1 MRTYEDDSI
10 AKYLQPYNCVQIQPL
25 ADRKVE
31 QNELLAIR
39 ENASGARKDWAE
51 FQLLSLNIRMIL
63 SIAMGYKNKG
73 LEIVDLM
80 QVGQI
85 AFCHAMDSFKP
96 EMGFMLITYATSG
109 IHRAMQRALAGETD
123 DDKPVRLPVYRCSQ
137 VSKVKRAMGDL
148 AKSGRKAND
157 PAAILELIHQRKEKS
172 SKKMQLRDVEACLK
186 LIREKPVKLDAKANN
201 QQQGCAVVELT
212 PGTEA
217 HPDDS
222 LAAKELC
229 QLYRSRFE
237 NIRSGIAALQAEG
250 GKIALYTRIFS
261 MRYGLDS
268 QRAQTLEETGKQFN
282 MSREGTRQN
291 CVKVLRKLRDLTG
304 LDTGT
309 IIETLEAVSEQGLLR
324 YAA

>member
-1 MRTYEDDSI
+1 MRTYDDSI
-10 AKYLQPYNCVQIQPL
+10 SEYLRPYITFEPMQL
-25 ADRKVE
+25 AERKAL
-31 QNELLAIR
+31 QNELFVIIR
-39 ENASGARKDWAE
+39 SDAPEAKREGAK

-63 SIAMGYKNKG
+63 KIALSFKNKG
-73 LEIVDLM
+73 MEIVDLL

-85 AFCHAMDSFKP
+85 ALYHAMETFDP
-96 EMGFMLITYATSG
+96 EQGFMLITYATPG
-109 IHRAMQRALAGETD
+109 ITRAMQRALAGETD
-123 DDKPVRLPVYRCSQ
+123 DDKPIKLPVYRCSQ

-148 AKSGRKAND
+148 AKAGRKADD
-157 PAAILELIHQRKEKS
+157 PAEILELLHQRKEKT

-212 PGTEA
+212 RGTEA

-237 NIRSGIAALQAEG
+237 NIQSAVAALRAEG
-250 GKIALYTRIFS
+250 GKIALYARIFS
-261 MRYGLDS
+261 LRYGLDS

-291 CVKVLRKLRDLTG
+291 CVKVIRKLRDLTG
-304 LDTGT
+304 LDTGA
-309 IIETLEAVSEQGLLR
+309 IVETLEAVSEQGLLR